1 PRESTSCASR
11 LLRWGSAR
19 NGESWFAD
27 EVRCEPEP
35 GGREAVRLLLGRIA
49 VRPWFHVQPHRML
62 RPMPLG
68 SPLRSLGLFASLA
81 LLLLAAP
88 VPRALAIE
96 GSALD
101 SLLAST
107 PADSLRVPLRRLE
120 GRLDPARSAEVAMTL
135 GRYHFAR
142 GEYRDAVA
150 AFARSSARLEPSR
163 KPDARYW
170 MGLSWLGLGE
180 PAQARATL
188 EGVAH

>member
-1 PRESTSCASR
+1 
-11 LLRWGSAR
+11 
-19 NGESWFAD
+19 
-27 EVRCEPEP
+27 
-35 GGREAVRLLLGRIA
+35 
-49 VRPWFHVQPHRML
+49 
-62 RPMPLG
+62 
-68 SPLRSLGLFASLA
+68 
-81 LLLLAAP
+81 
-88 VPRALAIE
+88 
-96 GSALD
+96 
-101 SLLAST
+101 
-107 PADSLRVPLRRLE
+107 SLRVPLRRLE

-188 EGVAH
+188 EGGARRDRAAGPGRRGGADRLLRGRGARALARQRGPPRRVSPHRGARARLARHASRRASRGVRQSAAGARGGRPGGPGARRGVRD